1 MKSDYRIAI
10 SDRDFERLREIV
22 KLVLNDLDDL
32 LAKHD
37 SLNLIIKGDG
47 SVHFNLKRFRL
58 SVKTL
63 RIIISLYN
71 KSNCKNLFYLN
82 ALKVGN
88 KKNCIILTAVLL

>member
-37 SLNLIIKGDG
+37 AYHHQS
-47 SVHFNLKRFRL
+47 
-58 SVKTL
+58 
-63 RIIISLYN
+63 
-71 KSNCKNLFYLN
+71 
-82 ALKVGN
+82 
-88 KKNCIILTAVLL
+88 